1 MMILKNALRMACLL
15 VVLSATPPVFAGELN
30 IYSYRQPELLAPIID
45 GFEKETGHKVNI
57 LFAKSGLVER
67 AQLEGSNSN
76 ADLILTTG
84 VQPLVQASEL
94 GLFDDMGNL
103 PDQLRPEA
111 SSIDGQWVG
120 LSLRP
125 RIFYVSKNRADLSIN
140 NFDDILQEPLKGRF
154 CSRPL
159 KHGYN
164 LSWLGG
170 MIERRGLAETR
181 AYLLSLKDQMAR
193 TPQGNDR
200 AQVQAIHEG
209 ICDASIGNAYYYAK
223 MLAND
228 EQRAWAESVNLVFAV
243 GRDGGVHVDVSGAGI
258 LKSAPNKEIA
268 REFIAYALSSKAQAI
283 YADVNSEFPVVDG
296 VAKPVIFDDVGAWVI
311 SSTPLVTIAQ
321 RAKQAAMLVDEVGID
336 VN

>member
-1 MMILKNALRMACLL
+1 MILKNALRVACLL

-94 GLFDDMGNL
+94 GLFDDLGNL
-103 PDQLRPEA
+103 PDQSRPEA

-140 NFDDILQEPLKGRF
+140 NFDDILQEPLMGLF

-311 SSTPLVTIAQ
+311 SSTPLVKIAQ